1 LRLTARDRLI
11 LFFNYLMPLVFFV
24 GFGESF
30 GARTSGGAFAQM
42 LSMVLMFSILGA
54 GFFGGGI
61 RATADREAGIL
72 RRFKVAP
79 ITPGPILASSIITG
93 WVLFMPSVLLFLAL
107 GQLRYGVALPER
119 WLSLLV
125 MISVG
130 AIAFRAIGL
139 IIAAVVNSMAES
151 QILIQ
156 LLYLPMLM
164 LSGATVPLH
173 IMPDWLQTIAHF
185 LPGTHL
191 YMGIQNILVR
201 NQNLAQNWQELGAL
215 LLAATLA
222 LIVASKL
229 FRWEKEEKLKPSAKL
244 WVAAALA
251 PFLIAGAWQSW
262 QGDNLRKTKI
272 LTREMQRAQ
281 TLLIRDARIF
291 VGDGAV
297 IEHGAVLVKNGRIEQ
312 VYKDTWPKPEDLRAE
327 PVEAAGRTVMPALLD
342 AGVNLAADPTM
353 NVAEQP
359 EKRKLQLERVLES
372 YIYCGIAAVRDAPEP
387 TGLVAVMSAR
397 VESGELTGPRI
408 VLGEPSDNAIS
419 LTAAEV
425 ASGRG
430 PFAADTLTQQLLRP
444 RERAA
449 LASLTARQTAR
460 PELFAQAVS
469 TFQMRRAAGLAM
481 LPESHAGTALVP
493 HGPALHHELQLWVRA
508 GVSPRDALA
517 AATSAAARALGLGDR
532 MGYIRA
538 GREAT
543 LILVDGNPLED
554 IAITSRISLV
564 LNRGEHINRSEI
576 LEKSAKEDTK

>member
-1 LRLTARDRLI
+1 
-11 LFFNYLMPLVFFV
+11 
-24 GFGESF
+24 
-30 GARTSGGAFAQM
+30 
-42 LSMVLMFSILGA
+42 
-54 GFFGGGI
+54 
-61 RATADREAGIL
+61 
-72 RRFKVAP
+72 
-79 ITPGPILASSIITG
+79 
-93 WVLFMPSVLLFLAL
+93 
-107 GQLRYGVALPER
+107 
-119 WLSLLV
+119 
-125 MISVG
+125 
-130 AIAFRAIGL
+130 
-139 IIAAVVNSMAES
+139 
-151 QILIQ
+151 
-156 LLYLPMLM
+156 
-164 LSGATVPLH
+164 
-173 IMPDWLQTIAHF
+173 
-185 LPGTHL
+185 
-191 YMGIQNILVR
+191 
-201 NQNLAQNWQELGAL
+201 
-215 LLAATLA
+215 
-222 LIVASKL
+222 
-229 FRWEKEEKLKPSAKL
+229 
-244 WVAAALA
+244 
-251 PFLIAGAWQSW
+251 
-262 QGDNLRKTKI
+262 
-272 LTREMQRAQ
+272 MQRAQ